1 MKEIIGITHSSWGEL
16 TSASSV
22 ESLAC
27 PSVSYFLKHGQAGDS
42 TELAEVS
49 LPHDAIGIATSEPIL

>member
-1 MKEIIGITHSSWGEL
+1 MMKEIIGITHSSWGEL
-16 TSASSV
+16 
-22 ESLAC
+22 LAC

-42 TELAEVS
+42 TGGTHSDGSAEVS

>member
-16 TSASSV
+16 
-22 ESLAC
+22 LAC